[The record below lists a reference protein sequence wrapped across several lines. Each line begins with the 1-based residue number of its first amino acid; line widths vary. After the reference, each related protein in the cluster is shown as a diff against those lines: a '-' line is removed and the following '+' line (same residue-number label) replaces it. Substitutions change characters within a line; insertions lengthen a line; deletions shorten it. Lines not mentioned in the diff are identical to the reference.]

1 MSTTSD
7 RPALVFDVA
16 GMDCGDCA
24 RSVERAVG
32 RLPGVDRAEVNFGS
46 ATLMVV
52 QSNAE
57 EPDIGRSVRRAVD
70 RAGYAAILR
79 SDGEVARTAREPWW
93 RNRKLVPAIVAT
105 VLWFAALALGPVT
118 GQGVVSTSLYALAI
132 VIGGAPIARA
142 GLASL
147 RSLRFDMNVLMSISV
162 IGAAVLGEW
171 SEAGLVVVLFSI
183 GTTLQ
188 SVTFDRTRRAIRG
201 LLELAPEEANVVR
214 NGVEM
219 TVAASSLTVGDV
231 VLVRPGERLPADGE
245 ILEGQSALSQAVITG
260 ESMPAERGLG
270 DRVYA
275 GTINGAGL
283 LRIRVSA
290 PASESMLS
298 HIVYL
303 VEKAQG
309 SKAPS
314 QHLVDRFA
322 AVYTPL
328 VVAIATLLAIGG
340 FVFGNGEEWLYRAL
354 VLLVIACPCA
364 LVISTPVS
372 IVSAIG
378 AATRSGILVKG
389 GAALEDMGRIRTIA
403 FDKTG
408 TLTFGRPSVAAV
420 RPFGGVTE
428 ADVLIAAAAVERSSE
443 HPLAHAVVARALHD
457 DLLLPTASEFQ
468 AMPGMGAQATVNGAS
483 IAVGSERFITGMH
496 LDQAADA
503 WLRETGDRHATRGE
517 SLLAVASR
525 SGDRTTLLGAIAVSD
540 RIRSEAVDAIAGL
553 RATGI
558 RDVILLSGD
567 RLAVARTVAS
577 AVGANAV
584 RAELLPDH
592 KVDAIRELRRNG
604 PVAMVGD
611 GINDAPALALADCG
625 IAMGLNGT
633 DVALESADL
642 ALMRDDL
649 TSLPTLV
656 RLGQRTLAV
665 IRQNVA
671 LSLIT
676 KIAALILG
684 TFGFVNLWIAVLVDV
699 GTSLVVTLN
708 GLRLARLEQRVG
720 EMASV
725 EVPAEE
731 EGCSCG
737 VSHAPAPARA
747 GTGINQPR

>member
-1 MSTTSD
+1 MSMTRERSE
-7 RPALVFDVA
+7 LVFDVA

-32 RLPGVDRAEVNFGS
+32 RLPGIAQAEVNFGS
-46 ATLMVV
+46 ATLTVV
-52 QSNAE
+52 EAERAE

-70 RAGYAAILR
+70 RAGYTAIPR
-79 SDGEVARTAREPWW
+79 RDGLTARTAREPWW
-93 RNRKLVPAIVAT
+93 RSRKLVPAFVAT
-105 VLWFAALALGPVT
+105 LLWLAAFVLGQVT
-118 GQGVVSTSLYALAI
+118 GQEAVSTWLYAVAI
-132 VIGGAPIARA
+132 AAGGTPIARA

-147 RSLRFDMNVLMSISV
+147 QSLRFDMNVLMSISV
-162 IGAAVLGEW
+162 VGAAVLGEW

-201 LLELAPEEANVVR
+201 LLDLAPEEANVVR
-214 NGVEM
+214 DGVEM
-219 TVAASSLTVGDV
+219 RVAASSLAVSDEIV
-231 VLVRPGERLPADGE
+231 VRPGERLPADGE
-245 ILEGQSALSQAVITG
+245 ILDGRSALTQAVITG
-260 ESMPAERGLG
+260 ESMPVDRATG
-270 DRVYA
+270 DPVYA

-290 PASESMLS
+290 LASESMLV
-298 HIVYL
+298 HIVHL

-314 QHLVDRFA
+314 QQLVDRFA
-322 AVYTPL
+322 AIYTPF
-328 VVAIATLLAIGG
+328 VVGIATLLAIGG
-340 FVFGNGEEWLYRAL
+340 YLFGNGEDWLYRAL

-420 RPFGGVTE
+420 MPFGGVTE
-428 ADVLIAAAAVERSSE
+428 ADVLAVGAAVERSSE

-457 DLLLPTASEFQ
+457 NLPVPAASGFE
-468 AMPGMGAQATVNGAS
+468 AVPGMGARATVNGAS
-483 IAVGSERFITGMH
+483 IAVGSERFITGMR
-496 LDQAADA
+496 LDEAAVA
-503 WLRETGDRHATRGE
+503 WLRETGDRHAARGE

-525 SGDRTTLLGAIAVSD
+525 SGGQTILLGAIAVSD
-540 RIRSEAVDAIAGL
+540 RIRAEAADAIAGL
-553 RATGI
+553 RAAGI

-567 RLAVARTVAS
+567 RLAVARTAAS

-584 RAELLPDH
+584 RADLLPEH

-708 GLRLARLEQRVG
+708 GLRLARLEQRTV
-720 EMASV
+720 EVASV
-725 EVPAEE
+725 EGPPEG
-731 EGCSCG
+731 EGCGRG
-737 VSHAPAPARA
+737 VAPAPAPARV
-747 GTGINQPR
+747 NPES